1 MFDMM
6 MRALLF
12 TPSGDST
19 MMKNPLLQIAVF
31 LFSILTVSV
40 AMATEEP
47 KYLVLEKSEPFELR
61 AYAPRIVAEVKVE
74 GDLDSASSQG
84 FRLIAAYI
92 FGKNQVT
99 EKIAMTAP
107 VGIEPSDESKSA
119 KIAMTVPVGI
129 EGAKSFESSSNQ
141 WMVSFV
147 MPSEY
152 TLATLPKPLN
162 PQVKIREV
170 PAEKRA
176 VILFSGFNS
185 PEKTQAKT
193 QLLQDWIKTK
203 NLKTTGDPQFA
214 RYNPPWSLPF
224 MRRNEVMIQVLD

>member
-1 MFDMM
+1 MM
-6 MRALLF
+6 QQALLF
-12 TPSGDST
+12 ILNGKQFL
-19 MMKNPLLQIAVF
+19 MKNTVFQVWIFLISLLIASTA
-31 LFSILTVSV
+31 LAI
-40 AMATEEP
+40 EEP
-47 KYLVLEKSEPFELR
+47 KYTILEKSEPFELR
-61 AYAPRIVAEVKVE
+61 SYAPRIVAEVKVD
-74 GDLDSASSQG
+74 GDLDAASSQG

-92 FGKNQVT
+92 FGKNQVS

-107 VGIEPSDESKSA
+107 VGIESSDQNKSA
-119 KIAMTVPVGI
+119 KIAMTVPVAI
-129 EGAKSFESSSNQ
+129 EGAKSFEDASNQ
-141 WMVSFV
+141 WTVSFV

-162 PQVKIREV
+162 SEVKIRVV

-176 VILFSGFNS
+176 VITFSGFNS
-185 PEKTQAKT
+185 AEKAQAKT

-224 MRRNEVMIQVLD
+224 MRRNEILIQVLD

>member
-1 MFDMM
+1 
-6 MRALLF
+6 
-12 TPSGDST
+12 
-19 MMKNPLLQIAVF
+19 MKNTVFQVWIFLISLLIASTA
-31 LFSILTVSV
+31 LAI
-40 AMATEEP
+40 EEP
-47 KYLVLEKSEPFELR
+47 KYIVLEKSEPFELR
-61 AYAPRIVAEVKVE
+61 SYAPRIVAEVKVD
-74 GDLDSASSQG
+74 GDLDAASSQG

-92 FGKNQVT
+92 FGKNQVS

-107 VGIEPSDESKSA
+107 VGIESSDQNKSA
-119 KIAMTVPVGI
+119 KIAMTVPVAI
-129 EGAKSFESSSNQ
+129 EGGKSFEDASNQ
-141 WMVSFV
+141 WTVSFV

-162 PQVKIREV
+162 SEVKIRVV

-176 VILFSGFNS
+176 VITFSGFNS
-185 PEKTQAKT
+185 AEKAQAKT

-224 MRRNEVMIQVLD
+224 MRRNEILIQVLD

>member
-1 MFDMM
+1 M
-6 MRALLF
+6 
-12 TPSGDST
+12 
-19 MMKNPLLQIAVF
+19 
-31 LFSILTVSV
+31 TV
-40 AMATEEP
+40 
-47 KYLVLEKSEPFELR
+47 
-61 AYAPRIVAEVKVE
+61 
-74 GDLDSASSQG
+74 
-84 FRLIAAYI
+84 
-92 FGKNQVT
+92 
-99 EKIAMTAP
+99 P
-107 VGIEPSDESKSA
+107 VGIEPSDENKSS
-119 KIAMTVPVGI
+119 KIAMTVPVSI
-129 EGAKSFESSSNQ
+129 EGAKSFESASNQ

-162 PQVKIREV
+162 SQVKIREV

-185 PEKTQAKT
+185 AEKTQAKT

-203 NLKTTGDPQFA
+203 NLKVTGDPQFA

>member
-1 MFDMM
+1 MQQ
-6 MRALLF
+6 ALLF
-12 TPSGDST
+12 ILNGKQFL
-19 MMKNPLLQIAVF
+19 MKNTVFQAWIFLISLLIASTA
-31 LFSILTVSV
+31 LAI
-40 AMATEEP
+40 EEP
-47 KYLVLEKSEPFELR
+47 KYTILEKSEPFELR
-61 AYAPRIVAEVKVE
+61 SYAPRIVAEVKVD
-74 GDLDSASSQG
+74 GDLDAASSQG

-92 FGKNQVT
+92 FGKNQVS

-107 VGIEPSDESKSA
+107 VGIESSDQNKSA
-119 KIAMTVPVGI
+119 KIAMTVPVAI
-129 EGAKSFESSSNQ
+129 EGAKSFEDASNQ
-141 WMVSFV
+141 WTVSFV

-162 PQVKIREV
+162 SEVKIRVV

-176 VILFSGFNS
+176 VITFSGFNS
-185 PEKTQAKT
+185 AEKAQAKT

-224 MRRNEVMIQVLD
+224 MRRNEILIQVLD

>member
-61 AYAPRIVAEVKVE
+61 AYAPRIVAEVKVG

-129 EGAKSFESSSNQ
+129 EGTKSFESSSNQ
-141 WMVSFV
+141 WTVSFV

>member
-1 MFDMM
+1 
-6 MRALLF
+6 
-12 TPSGDST
+12 
-19 MMKNPLLQIAVF
+19 MKNTFFQVWIF
-31 LFSILTVSV
+31 LISILIASTV
-40 AMATEEP
+40 MAIEEP
-47 KYLVLEKSEPFELR
+47 KYVVLEKSEPFELR
-61 AYAPRIVAEVKVE
+61 SYAPRIIAEVKVD
-74 GDLDSASSQG
+74 GDLDAASSQG

-92 FGKNQVT
+92 FGKNQVS

-107 VGIEPSDESKSA
+107 VGIESSDQNKSA
-119 KIAMTVPVGI
+119 KIAMTVPVAI
-129 EGAKSFESSSNQ
+129 EGSKSFEDSSNQ
-141 WMVSFV
+141 WTVSFV

-162 PQVKIREV
+162 SEVKIRVV

-176 VILFSGFNS
+176 VITFSGFNS
-185 PEKTQAKT
+185 AEKAQAKT

-224 MRRNEVMIQVLD
+224 MRRNEILIQVLD

>member
-1 MFDMM
+1 
-6 MRALLF
+6 
-12 TPSGDST
+12 

-162 PQVKIREV
+162 SQVKIREV

-193 QLLQDWIKTK
+193 QLLQEWIKTK